1 MNVWYV
7 RVVGETQKLL
17 SWLSALRNLLVF
29 FPIATNADL
38 ESSFHPPPPIPHF
51 LFPFPESQTE
61 QKNIMLGIINSKRN
75 TNPNPLST
83 SEMNN
88 ESSTAFSSRTNTTA
102 VVEPMENSILPV
114 FTLQPPS
121 VQQQEP
127 DSLKSR
133 PRRTWLVHRIRE
145 SFEGD
150 VHTEEATLQ
159 LAAFCFMSVSLSF
172 QERRHCTVGN
182 LNGF

>member
-1 MNVWYV
+1 
-7 RVVGETQKLL
+7 
-17 SWLSALRNLLVF
+17 
-29 FPIATNADL
+29 
-38 ESSFHPPPPIPHF
+38 
-51 LFPFPESQTE
+51 
-61 QKNIMLGIINSKRN
+61 
-75 TNPNPLST
+75 
-83 SEMNN
+83 
-88 ESSTAFSSRTNTTA
+88 
-102 VVEPMENSILPV
+102 MENSILPV

-133 PRRTWLVHRIRE
+133 PRRTWLVRRIRE
-145 SFEGD
+145 LFEGD

-182 LNGF
+182 LNEF